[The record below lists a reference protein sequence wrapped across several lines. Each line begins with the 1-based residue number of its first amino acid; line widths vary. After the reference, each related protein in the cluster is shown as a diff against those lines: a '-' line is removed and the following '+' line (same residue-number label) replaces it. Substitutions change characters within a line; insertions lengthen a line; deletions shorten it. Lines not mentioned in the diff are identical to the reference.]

1 MIASVALWR
10 DREQK
15 QQYLTI
21 LLKTKA
27 SGKKAARIWQQN
39 GNAAVLSRE
48 TDGLKIRWPKRPV
61 PVRVRPSA
69 VRSKTMSPDSSAER
83 MRKLEISETDLEESF
98 ARSSGP
104 GGQNVNKVSTAVTL
118 RYLPTG
124 ISVTVQDSRS
134 QAVNRKLARERLL
147 DAIESARDG
156 QRMAEIAKR
165 EKERR
170 RKSVRPASLK
180 RKILESKRKRG
191 ELKKQRTKIKLD

>member
-1 MIASVALWR
+1 M
-10 DREQK
+10 
-15 QQYLTI
+15 
-21 LLKTKA
+21 KA
-27 SGKKAARIWQQN
+27 
-39 GNAAVLSRE
+39 
-48 TDGLKIRWPKRPV
+48 GLNFGEN
-61 PVRVRPSA
+61 SA
-69 VRSKTMSPDSSAER
+69 VMAENDITSR
-83 MRKLEISETDLEESF
+83 MKQLGVDESDLEETF

-134 QAVNRKLARERLL
+134 QAVNRRLARERLL

-170 RKSVRPASLK
+170 RKSARPAALK